1 MRAARKACEKIT
13 QKEAGKRVWVTSEC
27 ISATLYGTALSLFSF
42 VLLRLFLERDAYNMP
57 ELMMETDYLHW
68 ELPLPAVSVCEED
81 NKEAIEK
88 FVRSYYI
95 EEDEV
100 IKVSSFLENLV
111 HPRANYCISCIA
123 SCNSCPKQGYS
134 TLVSKLSAS
143 CDDTFVEC
151 KWRGQAFNCC
161 QHFHPLLTPWGRC
174 FSLNSRQTKSV
185 EQVQLFTVN
194 HNERNN
200 ILEMKYKRP
209 VKLHL
214 HDPYDIDF
222 SKPLANSKRTQNIEG
237 SVTMGHKLQV
247 IYKFRNIDIHQ
258 SAWELKRNQR
268 GCTLPREIDLRYYR
282 EYSLSSCLAS
292 CEVKN
297 QMWFCNCSHH
307 LLSPNRKVKE
317 CNFEGLHC
325 LDTYF
330 GVNGKENRKKY
341 QKQKIRCQCL
351 PACQGTEIRTV
362 YKAVTSTGDQNI
374 SSELQLTTAATE
386 KITMHS
392 RLRMVDFLVAVAC
405 LSRLFTELTLYDVVV
420 ILFSGARSITRH
432 LKNSFTKRPSIRIS

>member
-1 MRAARKACEKIT
+1 
-13 QKEAGKRVWVTSEC
+13 
-27 ISATLYGTALSLFSF
+27 
-42 VLLRLFLERDAYNMP
+42 MP

-68 ELPLPAVSVCEED
+68 ELPLPAISVCEED

-88 FVRSYYI
+88 FVRSYDI
-95 EEDEV
+95 EEDEM

-134 TLVSKLSAS
+134 TLLSKLSAS
-143 CDDTFVEC
+143 CDDIFVEC

-161 QHFHPLLTPWGRC
+161 QHFYPLLTPWGRC
-174 FSLNSRQTKSV
+174 FSLNSRQTKSI
-185 EQVQLFTVN
+185 EQMQLFTVN

-268 GCTLPREIDLRYYR
+268 G
-282 EYSLSSCLAS
+282 
-292 CEVKN
+292 
-297 QMWFCNCSHH
+297 
-307 LLSPNRKVKE
+307 
-317 CNFEGLHC
+317 
-325 LDTYF
+325 
-330 GVNGKENRKKY
+330 
-341 QKQKIRCQCL
+341 
-351 PACQGTEIRTV
+351 
-362 YKAVTSTGDQNI
+362 
-374 SSELQLTTAATE
+374 
-386 KITMHS
+386 
-392 RLRMVDFLVAVAC
+392 
-405 LSRLFTELTLYDVVV
+405 
-420 ILFSGARSITRH
+420 FSQH
-432 LKNSFTKRPSIRIS
+432 V